1 MAHAVQSL
9 QARYLSIAGLAVA
22 AMAIANTVGEARAD
36 SIASIPMLD
45 FPGQVKA
52 PKQETPACPGGICP
66 GLANV
71 FFLPEQNA
79 ESVLK
84 GGTVMFTN
92 RKLGECAAYYSLERG
107 QRSFATADSM
117 QRFVSTTMANINV
130 SGDYKTSELT
140 VKGTASV
147 MTGSSSSLTTSFHSR
162 QLDVSTLSGNVE
174 FILDSKCYSESN
186 IDPAFLQAFEALA
199 AIDVGKVSDSAQW
212 APYESFLKQR
222 GSHIMVQQLIG
233 SRFEQWTSSESSETS
248 IGQTLEIKACA
259 QVEGVQKG
267 GGWSVASCASY
278 SQDEKEKALR
288 QQSFDSR
295 VVAGGTKETRAAIL
309 KEVTKETLNGFIDS
323 AADSNEAV
331 RSTYQP
337 VWRILID
344 IYSVKCA
351 KSGKGSKDCANLQR
365 AVNLQAAYEGWTAIG
380 CPKEND
386 FRGTVMQHMAIDG
399 TTTLGINTYQCLVSK
414 TGCRSN
420 DDCHLGGGGSVCYCY
435 GQGCIDTGAQISG
448 TALFRDKVRGEQSG
462 SYNEGVN
469 NSCSYR
475 FGAWCGCDTGWAGGL
490 AERTLYRQSS
500 PP

>member
-36 SIASIPMLD
+36 FIASIPMLD
-45 FPGQVKA
+45 FPGQAKA
-52 PKQETPACPGGICP
+52 PKQETPACRGIRP

-199 AIDVGKVSDSAQW
+199 AIDV
-212 APYESFLKQR
+212 
-222 GSHIMVQQLIG
+222 
-233 SRFEQWTSSESSETS
+233 
-248 IGQTLEIKACA
+248 
-259 QVEGVQKG
+259 EGG
-267 GGWSVASCASY
+267 ASCTMGP
-278 SQDEKEKALR
+278 L
-288 QQSFDSR
+288 
-295 VVAGGTKETRAAIL
+295 
-309 KEVTKETLNGFIDS
+309 
-323 AADSNEAV
+323 
-331 RSTYQP
+331 
-337 VWRILID
+337 
-344 IYSVKCA
+344 
-351 KSGKGSKDCANLQR
+351 
-365 AVNLQAAYEGWTAIG
+365 
-380 CPKEND
+380 
-386 FRGTVMQHMAIDG
+386 
-399 TTTLGINTYQCLVSK
+399 
-414 TGCRSN
+414 
-420 DDCHLGGGGSVCYCY
+420 
-435 GQGCIDTGAQISG
+435 
-448 TALFRDKVRGEQSG
+448 
-462 SYNEGVN
+462 
-469 NSCSYR
+469 
-475 FGAWCGCDTGWAGGL
+475 
-490 AERTLYRQSS
+490 
-500 PP
+500 